1 MVSQRANNE
10 PGGARRLRAM
20 AVVVAVLLATYAIVL
35 TVSRDFRQMTGRGIM
50 VVFSGGLRAGPG
62 GPELQRRDG
71 RLYLRAGR
79 APEEEFDITA
89 FRLETNQL
97 HYGSS
102 RERIPALTDPQYIT
116 VAEADRWIDADA
128 RVLLVGIGE
137 DVRVYPLSFLRSNE
151 LVNDVVGG
159 RPIVVAYCYL
169 ADLGAVYDRRAGG
182 RTLTFALSSYTYADP
197 DVWDG
202 RDAFVLWD
210 RQTES
215 LWWPPVGR
223 AVSGPMID
231 TPLTLVEPEQWAQTT
246 WGRVKDAWPGAR
258 VIRPRQRPARPVVS
272 PLDEAAAPG
281 AGPDRPPEP
290 LPAKAI
296 APRWGANPTLGA
308 G

>member
-1 MVSQRANNE
+1 
-10 PGGARRLRAM
+10 M

-202 RDAFVLWD
+202 RRVRADDRHAVDA
-210 RQTES
+210 
-215 LWWPPVGR
+215 GR
-223 AVSGPMID
+223 AGAVGPD
-231 TPLTLVEPEQWAQTT
+231 DLGPSQ
-246 WGRVKDAWPGAR
+246 GRVAGRAR
-258 VIRPRQRPARPVVS
+258 DPAP
-272 PLDEAAAPG
+272 AAAG
-281 AGPDRPPEP
+281 AAGRV
-290 LPAKAI
+290 
-296 APRWGANPTLGA
+296 AP
-308 G
+308 